1 MASLRDTILNAND
14 LQEETVT
21 VPEWHDNG
29 EPVKILLR
37 GMTGKQRIDLVDK
50 AGSDRSHMYADIL
63 IATALDPDSAEQ
75 VFDKADRD
83 PLMGKS
89 GAVLERLA
97 LVVIQDLS
105 GVSVDD
111 AEAEIEADP
120 TSVGA

>member
-14 LQEETVT
+14 LQESVET
-21 VPEWHDNG
+21 VPEWGDI
-29 EPVKILLR
+29 KILLR

-63 IATALDPDSAEQ
+63 IATALDPDTSEQ

-111 AEAEIEADP
+111 AEKEVAADP
-120 TSVGA
+120 TFVGA

>member
-1 MASLRDTILNAND
+1 MSLRDTILTAND
-14 LQEETVT
+14 LQEDTVT
-21 VPEWHDNG
+21 VPEWGD
-29 EPVKILLR
+29 VKLLLR

-50 AGSDRSHMYADIL
+50 SGNDRSHMYADIL
-63 IATALDPDSAEQ
+63 IATALDPDTGSP

-83 PLMGKS
+83 PLMEKS

-105 GVSVDD
+105 GVSVED
-111 AEAEIEADP
+111 AEKEVAADP